1 MLLILESEENCKS
14 HEMIR
19 DTVVQ
24 HKEPYGIRPIQI
36 GIQGLPLSLLP
47 DYLKIS
53 NSEFSH

>member
-1 MLLILESEENCKS
+1 
-14 HEMIR
+14 MIR